1 MDNVLPIVAHPTFTR
16 AVLRLPLPRR
26 KEVYIALRAIER
38 GDEQL
43 EHDEANLFH
52 FDLDWAGDRTTGATG
67 RTFRLLLVRGTKD
80 DRDVALAT
88 DAFWV
93 EGGRSKTSG
102 GRVDGARRAWKSWTA

>member
-43 EHDEANLFH
+43 EHDEANIFH
-52 FDLDWAGDRTTGATG
+52 FDLDWADARTAGVTG
-67 RTFRLLLVRGTKD
+67 RTFRLLLVRGIKN
-80 DRDVALAT
+80 DREVALAT
-88 DAFWV
+88 DAFLA
-93 EGGRSKTSG
+93 EAGGKTSG
-102 GRVDGARRAWKSWTA
+102 DRVDAARRAWDTWTA